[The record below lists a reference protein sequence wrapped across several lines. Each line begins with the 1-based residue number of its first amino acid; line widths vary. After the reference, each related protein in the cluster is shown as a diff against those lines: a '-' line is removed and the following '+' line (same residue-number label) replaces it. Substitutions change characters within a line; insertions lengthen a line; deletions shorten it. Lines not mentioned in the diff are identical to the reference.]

1 MTQLIYLQIMMESSL
16 KYPGVTAPISL
27 EGAKPLDEKL
37 TQKLEDTMRPF
48 GVFESEEE
56 LTQR

>member
-1 MTQLIYLQIMMESSL
+1 MAMESSL

-27 EGAKPLDEKL
+27 EGSKPLDEKL